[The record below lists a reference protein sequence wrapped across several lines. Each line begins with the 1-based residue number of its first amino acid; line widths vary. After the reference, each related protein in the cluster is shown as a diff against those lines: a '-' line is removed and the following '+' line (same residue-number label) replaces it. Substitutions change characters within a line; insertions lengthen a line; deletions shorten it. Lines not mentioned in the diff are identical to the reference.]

1 MVRVI
6 VTALAWSGTDVDVS
20 DGVAVLVVVDVRV
33 TVGVVLRV
41 ALLVAVRDTVK
52 VRVRVAVV
60 VRVRDGLPLTTSAV
74 LVKLSI
80 AVICVL
86 CRLVAVS

>member
-6 VTALAWSGTDVDVS
+6 VTALAWSDTDVDVS
-20 DGVAVLVVVDVRV
+20 DGVAVLVRVNVRV

-41 ALLVAVRDTVK
+41 TLMVAVREAVL

-60 VRVRDGLPLTTSAV
+60 VRVRDGLPLITSAV

-80 AVICVL
+80 A
-86 CRLVAVS
+86 AT